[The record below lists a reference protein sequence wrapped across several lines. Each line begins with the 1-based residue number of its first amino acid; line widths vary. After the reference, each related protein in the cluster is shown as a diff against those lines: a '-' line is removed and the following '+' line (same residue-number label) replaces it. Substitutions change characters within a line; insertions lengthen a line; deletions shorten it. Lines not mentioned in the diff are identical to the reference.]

1 MVGLFI
7 KTGRLCC
14 QSQSICIVD
23 SIFNINHTFFTLLFF
38 VFLFN
43 QTSIAYSRAFVSVFL
58 YVCVH
63 ARLIIQY
70 SMNRNVETTTRE
82 YYPLNIIIKHSDGD
96 DPLRSLVHKMYL
108 PTGCADF
115 LEWDPTD
122 VSAPVEMDLR
132 VAFADHWQVAS
143 ADASPL
149 QDSTSS
155 NADYALFLSNGCLEV
170 KEVDGQTLPAQTRY
184 HADGFRRQAI
194 FFKSSIM
201 FSRITDDLVVNSINY
216 VIVSNIASSIQF
228 FAQDGATL
236 AQPNWRC
243 RAFVDTRIHNQAE
256 AMSSGLTNEPLKY
269 GDSGEFEAIWSQ
281 EDSNVLSLS
290 RSGGEAA
297 FFGRATKMITGPTA
311 DGSDMF
317 VVHSKFELAQKI
329 SMQPNTS
336 AYVVAPSYRPF
347 FVTWIVYP
355 VCVVK
360 YSRAKPNRKRTR
372 NDAATDLYMED
383 LVDVPDSVTAPPAKR
398 LSVAS
403 ESTESAVSA
412 SSVSLPPPSTSVEI
426 VPEPSA
432 IPTSLE
438 AASAPP
444 PAPSGSRTLTLNYE
458 AGADEDSQP
467 AARPKYRIRTAG
479 VRSNV

>member
-1 MVGLFI
+1 
-7 KTGRLCC
+7 
-14 QSQSICIVD
+14 
-23 SIFNINHTFFTLLFF
+23 
-38 VFLFN
+38 
-43 QTSIAYSRAFVSVFL
+43 
-58 YVCVH
+58 
-63 ARLIIQY
+63 
-70 SMNRNVETTTRE
+70 MNRGCETTTRE
-82 YYPLNIIIKHSDGD
+82 YYPLNIIIQPSVGN
-96 DPLRSLVHKMYL
+96 DPFRSLVHKMYL

-115 LEWDPTD
+115 LEWDPKD

-149 QDSTSS
+149 QDNTSS
-155 NADYALFLSNGCLEV
+155 NAEYALILSNGCLEV
-170 KEVDGQTLPAQTRY
+170 KEVDGQTSPVRARY
-184 HADGFRRQAI
+184 RADGFWRQAI
-194 FFKSSIM
+194 FFKSSIT
-201 FSRITDDLVVNSINY
+201 FSRVTDDPAINSIDY
-216 VIVSNIASSIQF
+216 AIVCDIASSIQF
-228 FAQDGATL
+228 FAQDDATL
-236 AQPNWRC
+236 AQPNGRC
-243 RAFVDTRIHNQAE
+243 RAFVDTRIHNDSK
-256 AMSSGLTNEPLKY
+256 AMSSGLTSKPLKY
-269 GDSGEFEAIWSQ
+269 GDLGEFEAIWSQ

-297 FFGRATKMITGPTA
+297 FFGRATKMVTGPTA
-311 DGSDMF
+311 DGSDLF
-317 VVHSKFELAQKI
+317 VVHSKFELAQKFF
-329 SMQPNTS
+329 MQPNTS
-336 AYVVAPSYRPF
+336 AYVVSPSHRPF

-360 YSRAKPNRKRTR
+360 YSRAKPDRKRTR
-372 NDAATDLYMED
+372 NEAATDLCMED
-383 LVDVPDSVTAPPAKR
+383 LVGVPDSVTAPPAKR

-438 AASAPP
+438 ATSAPP

-467 AARPKYRIRTAG
+467 AARPKYRIRNAA
-479 VRSNV
+479 VRSNA